1 MYHLDCCFLGWSFF
15 TWWKHAVFKPS
26 SKGLYG
32 QEERW
37 YWRHGLTCRPAQSR
51 AGKTRL
57 QRTVKDSD
65 ISLLRG
71 SLRTSSHPVHLAHK
85 PKCTCPK
92 DTSCYRYN
100 ELCQSTSQDEDEPR
114 SDNEL
119 HQRSGQ
125 HAHQDAESPGTSG
138 GGAGLHISTNDML
151 QFLVH
156 PDVIALVTRLIMC
169 RQRELH
175 S

>member
-1 MYHLDCCFLGWSFF
+1 MQYLNLAVKACMDKRRDDTEGTASLADQPRAELGKRDSSGLLKTPTSLSFVVPFGPHL
-15 TWWKHAVFKPS
+15 
-26 SKGLYG
+26 
-32 QEERW
+32 
-37 YWRHGLTCRPAQSR
+37 
-51 AGKTRL
+51 
-57 QRTVKDSD
+57 
-65 ISLLRG
+65 I
-71 SLRTSSHPVHLAHK
+71 PVHLAHK

-100 ELCQSTSQDEDEPR
+100 EPSLCQSTSQDEDEPR

>member
-1 MYHLDCCFLGWSFF
+1 MDKSKDDTDSMASLVDRPRAEVGKRDFSGLLK
-15 TWWKHAVFKPS
+15 TPS
-26 SKGLYG
+26 SLSFVVPFGPHL
-32 QEERW
+32 
-37 YWRHGLTCRPAQSR
+37 
-51 AGKTRL
+51 
-57 QRTVKDSD
+57 
-65 ISLLRG
+65 I
-71 SLRTSSHPVHLAHK
+71 PVNLAHK

-100 ELCQSTSQDEDEPR
+100 DPSLCQSTSQDEDEST

-119 HQRSGQ
+119 LQRSGE
-125 HAHQDAESPGTSG
+125 HAHQEVESPGTSG

-156 PDVIALVTRLIMC
+156 PDVITLVTKLIMC
-169 RQRELH
+169 RQRERH